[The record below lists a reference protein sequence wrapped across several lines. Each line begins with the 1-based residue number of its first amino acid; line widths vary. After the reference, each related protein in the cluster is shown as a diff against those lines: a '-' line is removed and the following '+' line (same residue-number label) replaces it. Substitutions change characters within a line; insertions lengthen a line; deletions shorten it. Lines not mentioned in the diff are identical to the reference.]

1 MKRKKMNTLTEQEEH
16 ILLHTL
22 GWNHLRYY
30 EKHKLEEKPSRNYFY
45 TDETSDDY
53 KHIKNLMDLGLM
65 AKSDKTWDDKAFYFH
80 VTKEG
85 IDQAYSVA
93 RNKIDKD
100 KPNTRS
106 KRRYQAYLHSESDE
120 SFIDWLKNKYW
131 NDYRKRHN
139 C

>member
-1 MKRKKMNTLTEQEEH
+1 MKRKKMNTLTKQEED

-22 GWNHLRYY
+22 GWSNLRYY

-45 TDETSDDY
+45 TDENSDDY
-53 KHIKNLMDLGLM
+53 KRIKHLVDLNLMV
-65 AKSDKTWDDKAFYFH
+65 KSSKTWDNKEFYFH

-85 IDQAYSVA
+85 IDHAYYIC
-93 RNKIDKD
+93 RNRIDNN

-120 SFIDWLKNKYW
+120 SFIDWLRNKYW
-131 NDYRKRHN
+131 DDYRKRYN